1 MEASKPTG
9 SRHELLE
16 QGGSAKQSGG
26 SGSPLMAQLTAL
38 KILAIVS
45 TVSAI
50 CVMVTSD
57 QNVVVYQIPF
67 SARYSYAS
75 AFKFL
80 VGANGLVCGFS
91 VLSLISIWVKARN
104 KSSASQ
110 PPAVNLFY
118 LLLHDLVMMGLMI
131 AGCGAAT
138 AIGTVAY
145 NGIDEIGWAAICDN
159 VNNFCHQILASV
171 ALSYLA
177 FFSYLALTILS
188 ATKLASH
195 R

>member
-104 KSSASQ
+104 N
-110 PPAVNLFY
+110 VYCFLF
-118 LLLHDLVMMGLMI
+118 LSPFVHCFKVMMGLMI

>member
-91 VLSLISIWVKARN
+91 VLSLIS
-104 KSSASQ
+104 
-110 PPAVNLFY
+110 
-118 LLLHDLVMMGLMI
+118 VMMGLMI